1 MPRVLHFCLE
11 EMDNPDCDYIKVI
24 GMLPLC
30 LKFIAKMDNPSSQ
43 LYEIVNLLSSF
54 CAVQQT
60 ANASISALQDGLFG
74 QDRKFETNFPLN
86 TTLLL

>member
-1 MPRVLHFCLE
+1 
-11 EMDNPDCDYIKVI
+11 
-24 GMLPLC
+24 
-30 LKFIAKMDNPSSQ
+30 MDNPSSQ

-74 QDRKFETNFPLN
+74 KDRQFETNFPLN
-86 TTLLL
+86 TTLLLQKVLSAAAAVPHLLNDQVELDS